1 MNVKTEAIDQHKVK
15 MTVEVGA
22 EEVQKAFKRAV
33 SDISS
38 RINLKGFRKGKAPRK
53 ILEMYIGK
61 DSLAGEAENILIND
75 TWGRALDSEKLTPV
89 TRPEV
94 ETSKFSETEGAVYTA
109 TFVKEPE
116 VTLGEY
122 KGLSVP
128 HQHPEISDEDVMAQ
142 LTEAAK
148 QNARLEVAEG
158 AALAKG
164 DYAIIDFKGTVD
176 GKEFAGGEG
185 KTYPLEIGS
194 ESFIPGFE
202 DQLVG
207 HKAGDDVTVKVAFP
221 EDYFVKDL
229 AGKNAEFATHIV
241 DVKRKVIPEMND
253 DFAKSVSKYDTLQE
267 LKDNLKQQMELRAMQ
282 AAEEAYH
289 NALVDLAVANAK
301 VDVPVEMVE
310 ARIDEMIEEMKL
322 NVEAGEGKF
331 DEYLKAIGKT
341 EADLRKDYKDA
352 AEETVRQ
359 GLVLSAIA
367 KAEDLKVTNQDL
379 NMEVYSMAHQF
390 GADPKDVVKIIRQE
404 NRLNMLIA
412 SVTRK
417 KAAAYIYG
425 AAKREETKEAPAE
438 EKKAEVKEEKPKATK
453 AKTTKAKETV
463 EKEEKPKTTK
473 AKTTA
478 AKETKPKATKAKATE
493 EKEAKP
499 KTTRA
504 KKAKTEAEAE

>member
-128 HQHPEISDEDVMAQ
+128 HEHPEISDEAVMEQ

-158 AALAKG
+158 ASLAKG

-176 GKEFAGGEG
+176 GKAFAGGEG

-202 DQLVG
+202 DQLIG
-207 HKAGDDVTVKVAFP
+207 HKAGDDVTVKVSFP

-229 AGKNAEFATHIV
+229 AGKDAEFATHIS

-253 DFAKSVSKYDTLQE
+253 EFAKSVSKYDTLEE
-267 LKDNLKQQMELRAMQ
+267 LKNSLKQQMELRALQ

-289 NALVDLAVANAK
+289 NALVDLAVSNAK
-301 VDVPVEMVE
+301 VDVPVEMIE

-341 EADLRKDYKDA
+341 EADLRKDYKEP

-425 AAKREETKEAPAE
+425 AAKREEIKEAPAE
-438 EKKAEVKEEKPKATK
+438 EEKAEAKEEKPKATK
-453 AKTTKAKETV
+453 AKTTKAKDAEA
-463 EKEEKPKTTK
+463 KEEKPKTTK
-473 AKTTA
+473 AKTT
-478 AKETKPKATKAKATE
+478 KETKPKATKAKATE
-493 EKEAKP
+493 ETEAKP

-504 KKAKTEAEAE
+504 KKTKTETEAE